1 MKRASHHIFFCNSVH
16 VDPNIALRETAEEP
30 RLPSATRLLADWNGD
45 LDEDTMEALTEALRP
60 GRHEVS

>member
-16 VDPNIALRETAEEP
+16 SEPNLALHEDTDTP
-30 RLPSATRLLADWNGD
+30 PSATRLLADWNGD